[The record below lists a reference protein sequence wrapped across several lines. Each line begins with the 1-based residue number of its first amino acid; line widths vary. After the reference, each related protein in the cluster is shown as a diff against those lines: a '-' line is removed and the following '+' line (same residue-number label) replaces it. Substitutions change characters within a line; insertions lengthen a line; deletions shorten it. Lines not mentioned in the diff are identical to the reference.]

1 MAEKRGFKGIWIPR
15 EIWLHPDLTMQ
26 EKIMLV
32 EIDSL
37 DNDRGCW
44 AQNKHFAEFL
54 NIGERRVQ
62 TIIKSLKEKGYITIG
77 FTYKPGT
84 KEIERRVIRVSANYP
99 RALVERGEE
108 NDTTPGE
115 ENDTTPPE
123 QNVAGVVKESSQGGE
138 GKFAE
143 NNTVPIKA
151 LSINTKESKGT
162 AAAEAADPTPD
173 FSQTNFSL
181 EMIARVWEWIK
192 YKKERRFTYKPIGL
206 NALITEIQNNV
217 TKYGEQAVMELINYC
232 MANGYQG
239 IIFDRLNSQS
249 PANRP
254 PQAPQ
259 GMPDTFNEFAQR
271 RQRYEGGGN
280 R

>member
-37 DNDRGCW
+37 DNDHGCW

-54 NIGERRVQ
+54 DIGERRVQ
-62 TIIKSLKEKGYITIG
+62 AIIKSLKEKGYITIS

-99 RALVERGEE
+99 RASVEGGEG
-108 NDTTPGE
+108 NDTTPDEG
-115 ENDTTPPE
+115 NDTTPPE
-123 QNVAGVVKESSQGGE
+123 QNDAGVVKESSQGSE
-138 GKFAE
+138 GKCAE
-143 NNTVPIKA
+143 NNTIPIKA
-151 LSINTKESKGT
+151 LSINTRVSKGK
-162 AAAEAADPTPD
+162 AAAEAAATAPD
-173 FSQTNFSL
+173 FSQTTFTP
-181 EMIARVWEWIK
+181 EMIAKVEDWLQ
-192 YKKERRFTYKPIGL
+192 YKKERRETYKPTGL
-206 NALITEIQNNV
+206 KSLITEIQNNV
-217 TKYGEQAVMELINYC
+217 TNYGEQAVMDLIGKC
-232 MANGYQG
+232 MAANYQG
-239 IIFDRLNSQS
+239 IIWDRLRSL
-249 PANRP
+249 PAVRQ

-259 GMPDTFNEFAQR
+259 GMPDTNNEFAR
-271 RQRYEGGGN
+271 LRQKYEGGGGQ